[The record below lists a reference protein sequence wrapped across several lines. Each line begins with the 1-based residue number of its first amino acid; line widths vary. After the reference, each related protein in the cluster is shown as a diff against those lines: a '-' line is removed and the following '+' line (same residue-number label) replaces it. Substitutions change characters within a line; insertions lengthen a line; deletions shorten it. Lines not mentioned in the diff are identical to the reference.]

1 MQDLSIEKGRYVL
14 KDYGQYKRLIKFFS
28 SFIIVAV
35 QVLIYYYVW
44 MYYNTEVVRYPFFRK
59 GNWLMAALYGVLLMF
74 FLRMYGGFKI
84 SYLKKGN
91 LIYSQILSVVI
102 VNVITYLQIA
112 LLDKKF
118 QNPVVFL
125 AMTAADIVV
134 IVIWAYVFQYVY
146 SRLFPKKRMLFVYG
160 ERPAFHL
167 MDKINSREDKYE
179 LAGAISYTCGIEK
192 IMKMMKDYDAM
203 IIGDMPAHER
213 NLLMKRCF
221 GEGIRTYTV
230 PKISDILL
238 RSSAELNVF
247 DSPLYLSRND
257 GLQIEQRIIKRFVD
271 IVFSAV
277 GLVISSPLFLIF
289 AAAIKITDGGPVFY
303 KQERLTQGGQH
314 FWIYKFRT
322 MIQDAE
328 KKSGP
333 RLAGEKDDR
342 ILPVGHILRRTRLDE
357 LPQLINILKGEMSL
371 VGPRPE
377 RPELAEEITKEIPEF
392 TYRLKV
398 KAGLTGYA
406 QIYGKYN
413 TEAYDKLKLDLTYI
427 RNYSLLLDIRLMLMT
442 PKIMLM
448 KESTEGVSEADMD
461 LAREASRWQEMKASR
476 DKKDVTDTKQTRQ
489 GRGNDKNT
497 DSGSACL

>member
-1 MQDLSIEKGRYVL
+1 M
-14 KDYGQYKRLIKFFS
+14 
-28 SFIIVAV
+28 
-35 QVLIYYYVW
+35 LIYYYVW
-44 MYYNTEVVRYPFFRK
+44 MYYNTEVVRYPFFRR

-84 SYLKKGN
+84 SYLRKGN
-91 LIYSQILSVVI
+91 LIYSQILSAVI
-102 VNVITYLQIA
+102 VNIITYLQIA

-118 QNPVVFL
+118 QNPMVFV
-125 AMTAADIVV
+125 AMTAADVVV

-146 SRLFPKKRMLFVYG
+146 SRMFPRKKMLLVYG

-179 LAGAISYTCGIEK
+179 LAGAIPYTCGVEK
-192 IMKMMKDYDAM
+192 IVKMMKDYDAM

-213 NLLMKRCF
+213 NLLMKLCF

-238 RSSAELNVF
+238 RSSSELNIF

-257 GLQIEQRIIKRFVD
+257 SLLIEQRIMKRFVD
-271 IVFSAV
+271 VAFSVF
-277 GLVISSPLFLIF
+277 GLMISSPLFLIF
-289 AAAIKITDGGPVFY
+289 AVAIKMTDGGPVFY
-303 KQERLTQGGQH
+303 KQERLTIGGRH

-377 RPELAEEITKEIPEF
+377 RPELAAEITRDIPEF
-392 TYRLKV
+392 EYRLKV

-413 TEAYDKLKLDLTYI
+413 TTPYDKLKLDLTYI
-427 RNYSLLLDIRLMLMT
+427 RNYSMLLDLRLMLMT

-448 KESTEGVSEADMD
+448 KESTEGIAEGEESMVSNEE
-461 LAREASRWQEMKASR
+461 LR
-476 DKKDVTDTKQTRQ
+476 
-489 GRGNDKNT
+489 
-497 DSGSACL
+497 L